1 MFYIFPNV
9 LSPDTCDEII
19 KDGKQYIL
27 EKAEVYN
34 HRDKKSSRDDP
45 NIRKSSVCFIEGKEN
60 KINQLAWDFIRKAN
74 KDYFKYDLDYFQ
86 AVQFSEYSKGGF
98 FDWHQ
103 DDVGMSH
110 LDEVRKLSLG
120 VNLSAPNT
128 YEGGELEFYNGG
140 KPFEDMGDVKGEQV
154 AKDIQSQGSV
164 VVFDSRDWHRVK
176 LVTKGLRYSMVCWTV
191 GKNFR

>member
-45 NIRKSSVCFIEGKEN
+45 NIRKSSVCFIEDKEN
-60 KINQLAWDFIRKAN
+60 KINQLAWNFIRQAN
-74 KDYFKYDLDYFQ
+74 KEYFKYDLDHFQ
-86 AVQFSEYSKGGF
+86 AVQFAEYSKGGF

-103 DDVGMSH
+103 DDVAMRDVS
-110 LDEVRKLSLG
+110 EVRKLSFG
-120 VNLSAPNT
+120 VNLSDPDT

-140 KPFEDMGDVKGEQV
+140 RPLDDMGEIKGEQV
-154 AKDIQSQGSV
+154 VKDIQSQGTV

-176 LVTKGLRYSMVCWTV
+176 PVKKGLRYSMVCWTV